1 MTPDTTPAL
10 DERQCLRL
18 LATASV
24 GRVVYTVGA
33 LPAVLPTRYLLDGD
47 AGVLLSAAADSELIR
62 AVSGA
67 LVAFE
72 VGEVDEADG
81 SGWTVTVLGRADV
94 SAEPPPAEA
103 APMVRPTG
111 RVTVR
116 IRPELLKGRVLPASS
131 PCRPGPAGGHRP
143 AT

>member
-1 MTPDTTPAL
+1 MTPDTTSSL

-18 LATASV
+18 LATASI

-72 VGEVDEADG
+72 VSEVDETDG
-81 SGWTVTVLGRADV
+81 SGWSVTVLGRAGV
-94 SAEPPPAEA
+94 SEEPPPAEIAPA
-103 APMVRPTG
+103 ARPAG
-111 RVTVR
+111 QVTVR
-116 IRPELLKGRVLPASS
+116 IRPELLKGRVLPASLPRQS
-131 PCRPGPAGGHRP
+131 RPAGERRP